1 MAFWLSV
8 LILTLTLLA
17 ILYSYIQYKMA
28 FWERRNVP
36 YIKSTMPFG
45 SIKGMG
51 TSEHTSHMMQRFYH
65 KLKGHG
71 QIGGFFIATSP
82 VVLAI
87 DLDFVKHVLVKD
99 FNSFQDRGVYYNERD
114 DPLSAHLFSLHGY
127 KWNRIRARL
136 TPIDINQD
144 EVHVSDGPR
153 SGRVTSAVFNRLIYK
168 YQRAR
173 DYGNHDQIHDG
184 CY

>member
-8 LILTLTLLA
+8 SLLTLIFLA
-17 ILYSYIQYKMA
+17 VLYSYIRYKLA
-28 FWERRNVP
+28 FWERRHVP

-51 TSEHTSHMMQRFYH
+51 TSEHASHMMQRFYH
-65 KLKGHG
+65 KLKGHS

-87 DLDFVKHVLVKD
+87 NLDFVKHVLVKD

-127 KWNRIRARL
+127 KWNRTRARL
-136 TPIDINQD
+136 TPIFISQD
-144 EVHVSDGPR
+144 EINVSSNPR
-153 SGRVTSAVFNRLIYK
+153 SGWAASAVFKRFIC
-168 YQRAR
+168 R
-173 DYGNHDQIHDG
+173 
-184 CY
+184 